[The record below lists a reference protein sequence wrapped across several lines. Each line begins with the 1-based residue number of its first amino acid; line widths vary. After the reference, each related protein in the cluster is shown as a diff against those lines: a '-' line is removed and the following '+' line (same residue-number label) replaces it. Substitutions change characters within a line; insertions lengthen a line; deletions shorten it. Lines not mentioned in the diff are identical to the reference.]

1 MKLFKKL
8 FKRQRKSRSKNF
20 KMVGVYKEDHISLK
34 VLAKE
39 ENISISALINAMI
52 QRWVG
57 MKYGLLQTE
66 INQLTLE
73 KQALIFELKK
83 LKGIEESRGAI
94 GAKRD

>member
-1 MKLFKKL
+1 MKLFKKI
-8 FKRQRKSRSKNF
+8 FKRHRKSRSTNF

-34 VLAKE
+34 VLARE
-39 ENISISALINAMI
+39 ENKSISALISAMI

-83 LKGIEESRGAI
+83 LKGIEESRDAI
-94 GAKRD
+94 GAKRN